1 MYKSIAPF
9 VASLVLVV
17 SGCQQ
22 SAEVGRPMPPAGEIV
37 ASVNGVDLGETELNL
52 NIMARQQMRQE
63 MSPEDALKEIIN
75 IELVRQAAVKQGLH
89 EDPQV
94 AAEINRQA
102 TGILVSAYIRKLME
116 SNNSNTEALQKAYDD
131 YTSTLPTKE
140 YKARHILS
148 ATKEEAEA
156 NIKALK
162 GGKNFAKLAKDKSL
176 DQASS
181 GGDLGWS
188 NPDNYVPEFATALKA
203 LEPGKYS
210 QEPVQTQFGW
220 HVILLEETRE
230 AKIPGMDEMRSQL
243 QRVAAAKM
251 VENNIEELRKA
262 AAIEIKKQSGQ
273 EQPAANEEPAT
284 SEPAPAAPAS

>member
-9 VASLVLVV
+9 IASLVLVI
-17 SGCQQ
+17 SGCQ
-22 SAEVGRPMPPAGEIV
+22 SEDVGRPMPVTGEIV
-37 ASVNGVDLGETELNL
+37 ASVNGVDLSDAELNL
-52 NIMARQQMRQE
+52 NIMARQQMRQAI
-63 MSPEDALKEIIN
+63 SPEDALKEIIN
-75 IELVRQAAVKQGLH
+75 IELIRQAAVKQDLQK
-89 EDPQV
+89 DPQV

-102 TGILVSAYIRKLME
+102 TGILVSAYIHKLME
-116 SNNSNTEALQKAYDD
+116 SNADNQAALQKAYDD
-131 YTSTLPTKE
+131 YVGTLPNKE

-148 ATKEEAEA
+148 KTKEEAVA

-162 GGKNFAKLAKDKSL
+162 AGKNFAKLAKEKSL

-188 NPDNYVPEFATALKA
+188 NPENYVPEFSTALQA

-230 AKIPGMDEMRSQL
+230 TKLPGMEEMRAQL
-243 QRVAAAKM
+243 QRAATGKLI
-251 VENNIEELRKA
+251 ENNIEELRKTA
-262 AAIEIKKQSGQ
+262 TIDIKQKQ
-273 EQPAANEEPAT
+273 EAPATNEPAATDPG
-284 SEPAPAAPAS
+284 APAS